1 MDVDGLHSVAVFV
14 EDGFEHVPD
23 EPVGLGLHANALL
36 VWQVH
41 AEQHPTFY
49 RHLLRAQAWY
59 VLIQV

>member
-14 EDGFEHVPD
+14 EDGLEHVPD
-23 EPVGLGLHANALL
+23 EPVGLGLHADALL

-49 RHLLRAQAWY
+49 RHLLRAQA
-59 VLIQV
+59 